1 MRSYDDQIMNKNFN
15 LTVVYDNNPFDP
27 ALQTDWGFS
36 CFIRGAEK
44 NILFDT
50 GTNGNILLS
59 NMSGLGIDPQDVEIV
74 VLSHSHK
81 DHTGGLSALL
91 RENPDIAVYLP
102 DFFPSPFKDSITKQG
117 ASYVNIKS
125 YQKILTNVYSTGI
138 ISGWINEQGLILDSD
153 KGIVLLT
160 GCAHPRIVNIIETV
174 KDTTKKEIYLVFGGF
189 HLSGFDNQEIKE
201 IIRSFKKLGVKKTGP
216 SHCSGKEARELFS
229 EFYGEDYM
237 PIGVG
242 TKISI

>member
-1 MRSYDDQIMNKNFN
+1 MRNHDDKIMNKNFN

-50 GTNGNILLS
+50 GTKGSILLS
-59 NMSGLGIDPQDVEIV
+59 NMNGLDIKPQDVEIV
-74 VLSHSHK
+74 ILSHFHK

-91 RENPDIAVYLP
+91 KENPHITVYLP
-102 DFFPSPFKDSITKQG
+102 DFFPSTFKNSITKQG
-117 ASYVNIKS
+117 ASYVNVKS
-125 YQKILTNVYSTGI
+125 YQKILANVYSTGI
-138 ISGWINEQGLILDSD
+138 ISGWINEQSLVLDSHE
-153 KGIVLLT
+153 GLVLIT

-174 KDTTKKEIYLVFGGF
+174 KDKAKKEIYLVFGGF
-189 HLSGFDNQEIKE
+189 HLSGFEGQEIKE
-201 IIRSFKKLGVKKTGP
+201 IIRFFKKSGVKKVGP

-229 EFYGEDYM
+229 KFYGEDYV

-242 TKISI
+242 TKIPI